1 MAHRIALVVGSEL
14 HELLASVE
22 GDDQEVFPP
31 SPPLQQW
38 ALTELGGGRQAALLM
53 GMAGRSHWSL
63 SVEPGTPEPLIR
75 FDVACRTSAVDR
87 PALRSVYQM
96 LRPWQ
101 WSPDAQAAVVSVDG
115 YRCLLQPGA
124 APRCRLPSG
133 SARRTRSTRGLPIRT
148 HEFLNASLA
157 VRIVAHILAQEMSRD
172 PWG

>member
-22 GDDQEVFPP
+22 GDDREVFPP

-38 ALTELGGGRQAALLM
+38 ALTELGGGKQAALLM

-63 SVEPGTPEPLIR
+63 SVEPGAAERLIR
-75 FDVACRTSAVDR
+75 FEVACRAPAVDR

-96 LRPWQ
+96 RRPWQ

-115 YRCLLQPGA
+115 YRCLLRPL
-124 APRCRLPSG
+124 RLPDADG
-133 SARRTRSTRGLPIRT
+133 PPILRV
-148 HEFLNASLA
+148 ERDQLA
-157 VRIVAHILAQEMSRD
+157 VFPPELTNSSTHRWQYELSLTY
-172 PWG
+172 

>member
-31 SPPLQQW
+31 SPPMQQW

-63 SVEPGTPEPLIR
+63 SVEPGMPEPLIR

-101 WSPDAQAAVVSVDG
+101 RSPDAQAALVSVDG
-115 YRCLLQPGA
+115 YHCLLRPV
-124 APRCRLPSG
+124 RLPDADGPPVLGVERDQLAIFPPKITNS
-133 SARRTRSTRGLPIRT
+133 STHRWQYEL
-148 HEFLNASLA
+148 SLA
-157 VRIVAHILAQEMSRD
+157 E
-172 PWG
+172 